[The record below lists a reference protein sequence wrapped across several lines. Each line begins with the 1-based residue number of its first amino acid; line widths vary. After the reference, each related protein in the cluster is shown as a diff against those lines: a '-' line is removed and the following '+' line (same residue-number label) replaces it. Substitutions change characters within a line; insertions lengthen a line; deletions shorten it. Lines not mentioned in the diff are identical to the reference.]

1 MKKNGRSKAPGWK
14 GGGGEV
20 LTGIGGGKGGGWG
33 GGGVRGAYRNLVG
46 ESERRRPVGSS

>member
-14 GGGGEV
+14 
-20 LTGIGGGKGGGWG
+20 